1 MTESDGEIYILTD
14 EEEAEAQREIA
25 LDPDA
30 PEWTDEDWARARPA
44 SEVLPHLV
52 AEYRRTRGKQKAPV
66 KEKVTLRLDADILA
80 HFRREGKGWQ
90 TKLND
95 VLRKAVIG

>member
-1 MTESDGEIYILTD
+1 MNSDHDLYSLTD
-14 EEEAEAQREIA
+14 AEEAEAQREIA

-30 PEWTDEDWARARPA
+30 PEWTEAEWSRAKPA

-52 AEYRRTRGKQKAPV
+52 AEYRRTRGKQKVPT

-90 TKLND
+90 SRLND

>member
-1 MTESDGEIYILTD
+1 MTGNDRETYILTD

-30 PEWTDEDWARARPA
+30 PEWTDEDWARARLA
-44 SEVLPHLV
+44 SEVVPHLV

-66 KEKVTLRLDADILA
+66 KEKVALRLDADILA
-80 HFRREGKGWQ
+80 HFRRDGKGWQ
-90 TKLND
+90 TRLND

>member
-1 MTESDGEIYILTD
+1 MTESDREIYILTD

-44 SEVLPHLV
+44 SEVVPHIV

-66 KEKVTLRLDADILA
+66 KEKVTLRLDADVLE
-80 HFRREGKGWQ
+80 HFRRDGKGWQ
-90 TKLND
+90 TRLND
-95 VLRKAVIG
+95 ALRKAVMG

>member
-1 MTESDGEIYILTD
+1 MTSNDREIYILTD
-14 EEEAEAQREIA
+14 EEEDEAQREIA

-30 PEWTDEDWARARPA
+30 PEWTEADWTRARPA

-52 AEYRRTRGKQKAPV
+52 AEYRRARGKQKAPV

-90 TKLND
+90 TRLND
-95 VLRKAVIG
+95 VLRKAVIS

>member
-1 MTESDGEIYILTD
+1 MTESDREIYILTD

-30 PEWTDEDWARARPA
+30 PEWTEADWARARPA

-52 AEYRRTRGKQKAPV
+52 AEYRRARGKQKAPV
-66 KEKVTLRLDADILA
+66 KEKVTLRLDADVLA
-80 HFRREGKGWQ
+80 HFRRDGKGWQ
-90 TKLND
+90 TRLND
-95 VLRKAVIG
+95 ALRKAVMG

>member
-1 MTESDGEIYILTD
+1 MTENDREIYILTD

-30 PEWTDEDWARARPA
+30 PEWTEADWARARPA

>member
-1 MTESDGEIYILTD
+1 MTESDREIYILTD

-25 LDPDA
+25 LDTDA
-30 PEWTDEDWARARPA
+30 PEWTEADWARARPA

-80 HFRREGKGWQ
+80 HFRRDGKGWQ
-90 TKLND
+90 TRLND
-95 VLRKAVIG
+95 ALRKAVMG

>member
-1 MTESDGEIYILTD
+1 MDSNHERYILTD
-14 EEEAEAQREIA
+14 AEEAEAQREIV

-30 PEWTDEDWARARPA
+30 PEWTEVDWNRAKPA
-44 SEVLPHLV
+44 SEVVPHLV
-52 AEYRRTRGKQKAPV
+52 AEYRRTRGKQKAPT

-90 TKLND
+90 ARLNNA
-95 VLRKAVIG
+95 LRKAVLG